1 VGLER
6 RFDST
11 TAGRVRPFRRP
22 SLMRVSFIAFP
33 PPRAQER
40 GRAHVAVTLF
50 HCPKFDAAARVSLSH
65 CLRNLTTPLRLIS
78 KKTLS
83 FTSLGIPVGSAD
95 GFTEMLVR
103 TGKTRGEEGTN
114 ET

>member
-1 VGLER
+1 MIRLIAISARTTHTAALPAARFGIATAGSGDRLSGGWGGAVGLER

-65 CLRNLTTPLRLIS
+65 CLRNLT
-78 KKTLS
+78 
-83 FTSLGIPVGSAD
+83 
-95 GFTEMLVR
+95 
-103 TGKTRGEEGTN
+103 
-114 ET
+114 